1 MAEYPDELM
10 ADFME
15 TYGLWLWD
23 LGVDGEETTEGVM
36 RAAALAWQLPRSSR
50 AWRHVDPLG
59 ANDMQTA
66 LLRQVEHDLR
76 LWMWAHTKDAKN
88 NVNTPDPIPLPG
100 EAERMEAKF
109 EEAERMASSVASQLG
124 LFDAGAEG
132 GETDG

>member
-1 MAEYPDELM
+1 M

-23 LGVDGEETTEGVM
+23 LGVDGEETTQGVT
-36 RAAALAWQLPRSSR
+36 RAAALAWQLAPDSR
-50 AWRHVDPLG
+50 AWRFVDPLG
-59 ANDMQTA
+59 ANDAQTV

-88 NVNTPDPIPLPG
+88 NQNQPDPIPLPG
-100 EAERMEAKF
+100 EAERMEAKV
-109 EEAERMASSVASQLG
+109 EEAERMAANVASQLG

-132 GETDG
+132 GEADG